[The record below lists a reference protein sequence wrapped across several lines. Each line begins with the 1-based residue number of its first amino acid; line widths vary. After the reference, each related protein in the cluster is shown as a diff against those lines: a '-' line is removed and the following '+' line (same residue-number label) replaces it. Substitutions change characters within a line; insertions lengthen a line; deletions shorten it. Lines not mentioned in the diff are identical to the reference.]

1 MFVSLSLRAIVNLES
16 LNGVESVGNLSRH
29 RIAPIVV
36 PSNGGYTIK
45 YVPVISGES
54 IGHAY
59 QMFLVDISK
68 DMGLPIGLYS
78 SRGEFIKFSE
88 DSYLEDEGI
97 EPPKNIDDMRRFEV
111 DVMLKDVV
119 SDIGGFMYTPEKSTS
134 TSEKL
139 SVKKLPVK
147 RTSTF
152 QVSYM
157 VPALDSAIKAAAV
170 EAQFH
175 VRFLSSKL
183 SSKSEGTSLGQIPYN
198 VEVGSALYTLTFNI
212 DIDRISVPSIM
223 HGNKHPKEDE
233 LSGSRDRRIDAA
245 IKALALL
252 IGSMNMGARRSRFL
266 PNAEIE
272 SIVISVSKKSFVVSP
287 GNYST
292 YISKSIQRAK
302 DLNTLFKDNIVEKII
317 YMGKEEYQEDKV
329 QLIKVSSV
337 EEAMNKI
344 AESQK

>member
-78 SRGEFIKFSE
+78 GRGEFIKFSE
-88 DSYLEDEGI
+88 DSYLNDEGI
-97 EPPKNIDDMRRFEV
+97 EPPKDIDDMRRFEV

-119 SDIGGFMYTPEKSTS
+119 SDIGGFMYAG
-134 TSEKL
+134 
-139 SVKKLPVK
+139 KLPVK

-175 VRFLSSKL
+175 VRFL

-223 HGNKHPKEDE
+223 HGKKHSKENE
-233 LSGSRDRRIDAA
+233 LSGSRNRRIEAA

>member
-78 SRGEFIKFSE
+78 GRGEFIKFSE
-88 DSYLEDEGI
+88 DSYLNDEGI
-97 EPPKNIDDMRRFEV
+97 EPPKDINDMRRFEV

-119 SDIGGFMYTPEKSTS
+119 SDIGGFMYTPPQRAGKP
-134 TSEKL
+134 
-139 SVKKLPVK
+139 PVK

-175 VRFLSSKL
+175 VRFL

-223 HGNKHPKEDE
+223 HGKEHPKENE
-233 LSGSRDRRIDAA
+233 LSGSRNRRIEAA